1 MPILREGELDIITH
15 SAEQTRRLGVKLGT
29 LLLPGDVVCL
39 SGDMGAG
46 KTAFSSG
53 IGAGWGAQ
61 EPLTSPTFN
70 LVHTHSRQAD
80 RVRLYHLDCYRLR
93 DADDAET
100 IGLDDLLDADG
111 AVAIEWPERI
121 VEALPAECLWITI
134 TSPDDL
140 CREITLETA
149 SARYFPLL
157 QVLNDATLY

>member
-1 MPILREGELDIITH
+1 MHLAIRLITRTPEETEALGERIGRALHAGDI
-15 SAEQTRRLGVKLGT
+15 
-29 LLLPGDVVCL
+29 VCL
-39 SGDMGAG
+39 SGALGAG
-46 KTAFSSG
+46 KTCLTRG
-53 IGAGWGAQ
+53 IARGWGS
-61 EPLTSPTFN
+61 EDVVTSPSFV
-70 LVHTHSRQAD
+70 LVNAYRRASDPAT
-80 RVRLYHLDCYRLR
+80 LYHLDCYRLR

-111 AVAIEWPERI
+111 AVVIEWPERI
-121 VEALPAECLWITI
+121 VGALPAECLWIAI